1 MFTNIY
7 INAVGSMTEETYQE
21 VVDKI
26 SEDEIPHPE
35 SGQLDKCETIEEE
48 TTDFESETKPVEK
61 IAMKKKQPSCRAKL
75 RDKVTCPKCSKE
87 LSRHSYEYTHSKF
100 CKGKPDKPEP
110 VEEEEE
116 EEEEVKEI
124 IKKMEQMTIT
134 ELIEETKPKPKPKA
148 KARPKATAIQ
158 QKVEDKS
165 VGAEPPPL
173 KATKSPFQ
181 PTEYI
186 PNDEDVKRY
195 LSNIRKEKAMRK
207 QHGYEKLI
215 STAF

>member
-26 SEDEIPHPE
+26 SEDEIPPE
-35 SGQLDKCETIEEE
+35 LDKCETIEEE
-48 TTDFESETKPVEK
+48 TTDFELETKPVEK

-100 CKGKPDKPEP
+100 CKGKLDKPAP
-110 VEEEEE
+110 VEEEE

-124 IKKMEQMTIT
+124 TKKLEQMTIT
-134 ELIEETKPKPKPKA
+134 ELIEETKPKPKPKP
-148 KARPKATAIQ
+148 RPKAIAIQ
-158 QKVEDKS
+158 QKVEDK
-165 VGAEPPPL
+165 
-173 KATKSPFQ
+173 

>member
-1 MFTNIY
+1 
-7 INAVGSMTEETYQE
+7 
-21 VVDKI
+21 
-26 SEDEIPHPE
+26 
-35 SGQLDKCETIEEE
+35 
-48 TTDFESETKPVEK
+48 
-61 IAMKKKQPSCRAKL
+61 MKKKQPSCRAKL

-158 QKVEDKS
+158 QKVEDK
-165 VGAEPPPL
+165 
-173 KATKSPFQ
+173 

>member
-1 MFTNIY
+1 
-7 INAVGSMTEETYQE
+7 MTEETYQE

-26 SEDEIPHPE
+26 SEDEIPPE
-35 SGQLDKCETIEEE
+35 LDKCETIEEE
-48 TTDFESETKPVEK
+48 TTDFELETKPVEK

-100 CKGKPDKPEP
+100 CKGKLDKPAQ
-110 VEEEEE
+110 VEEEE

-124 IKKMEQMTIT
+124 TKKLEQMTIT
-134 ELIEETKPKPKPKA
+134 ELIEETKPKPKA
-148 KARPKATAIQ
+148 KACPKGKPIANPAKAEEKPTF
-158 QKVEDKS
+158 VE
-165 VGAEPPPL
+165 
-173 KATKSPFQ
+173 Q
-181 PTEYI
+181 YI

>member
-1 MFTNIY
+1 
-7 INAVGSMTEETYQE
+7 MTEETYQE

-26 SEDEIPHPE
+26 SEDEIPPE
-35 SGQLDKCETIEEE
+35 LDKCETIEEE
-48 TTDFESETKPVEK
+48 TTDFELETKPVEK

-100 CKGKPDKPEP
+100 CKGKLTLNSDKPEP

-116 EEEEVKEI
+116 EEEVKEI
-124 IKKMEQMTIT
+124 TKKLEQMTIT
-134 ELIEETKPKPKPKA
+134 ELIEETKPKPKPKP
-148 KARPKATAIQ
+148 RPKAIAIQ
-158 QKVEDKS
+158 QKVEDK
-165 VGAEPPPL
+165 
-173 KATKSPFQ
+173 

-207 QHGYEKLI
+207 QQGYDKLI